1 MGLTPPDALFEKTLS
16 NVEEVM
22 ARGGRGVMILGCR
35 GDRPP
40 RRPLCI
46 RHRCAALRILCGAAT
61 LGSVEVHRE
70 LMTAAARWIIAWK
83 LRSVLSAR
91 MAIRLNSLSLQK
103 KFSIRWRHLYISVS
117 IRSGV
122 VRRGC

>member
-1 MGLTPPDALFEKTLS
+1 VKFAPNMGLTPPDALFEKTLS

-61 LGSVEVHRE
+61 L
-70 LMTAAARWIIAWK
+70 M
-83 LRSVLSAR
+83 RS
-91 MAIRLNSLSLQK
+91 
-103 KFSIRWRHLYISVS
+103 
-117 IRSGV
+117 RSSCSPITS
-122 VRRGC
+122 RAEAH